1 MSSQI
6 ILAAVSLGLAVLFII
21 AQHLI
26 VRKRDH
32 TVDCLCIVLAKIAD
46 GKTEVYRDDNNE
58 VCFRKPNPFKENN
71 NGDR

>member
-1 MSSQI
+1 MSAVTMAI
-6 ILAAVSLGLAVLFII
+6 IAVGFALGFII

-32 TVDCLCIVLAKIAD
+32 TVDCLCSVLAKIAD